1 MSLSGQLKSGQ
12 TWTDDGVRTAIRPAR
27 YLDGP
32 FRGYHQGEL
41 WMNWVYQVRGTSRSP
56 AYSDHREHPDRTIVI
71 GSERDASFLTF

>member
-41 WMNWVYQVRGTSRSP
+41 WMNWVVPGAGHIKISCVFRPS
-56 AYSDHREHPDRTIVI
+56 
-71 GSERDASFLTF
+71 